1 MMVPWSWRWRASPR
15 RSSSAIKQLK
25 ITTKEDQ
32 ELFEEGQAMSHSQVG
47 DILEG
52 TVVRVYPKYAIM
64 LFDDGETGLLHI
76 SELSNSFVRNFTGYV
91 QVGNI
96 YKVKV
101 IAYDE
106 AKSFMKVSLKQ
117 FERRRETPTA

>member
-1 MMVPWSWRWRASPR
+1 MNH
-15 RSSSAIKQLK
+15 SAI
-25 ITTKEDQ
+25 
-32 ELFEEGQAMSHSQVG
+32 G

-52 TVVRVYPKYAIM
+52 TIVRVYPKYAIM
-64 LFDDGETGLLHI
+64 LFDGGETGLLHI

-106 AKSFMKVSLKQ
+106 SKSFMKVSLKQ
-117 FERRRETPTA
+117 LTSEEKREPLTKKRVELKDVDFTELEKRLPDWIKQENNKE

>member
-1 MMVPWSWRWRASPR
+1 MKE
-15 RSSSAIKQLK
+15 IK
-25 ITTKEDQ
+25 
-32 ELFEEGQAMSHSQVG
+32 VG

-64 LFDDGETGLLHI
+64 LFDEGRTGLLHI
-76 SELSNSFVRNFTGYV
+76 SELSNSFIRNFTSFV

-101 IAYDE
+101 TEINPIE
-106 AKSFMKVSLKQ
+106 NSMRVSLKQ
-117 FERRRETPTA
+117 MNNAEKHMPLAKISIDPSRISFAELERHLPSWIEEENTKGENNDRQN

>member
-1 MMVPWSWRWRASPR
+1 MNH
-15 RSSSAIKQLK
+15 SAI
-25 ITTKEDQ
+25 
-32 ELFEEGQAMSHSQVG
+32 G

-52 TVVRVYPKYAIM
+52 TIVRVYPKYAIM
-64 LFDDGETGLLHI
+64 LFDGGETGLLHI

-106 AKSFMKVSLKQ
+106 SKSFMLFLRKNGPFRKGRLPG
-117 FERRRETPTA
+117 FHF

>member
-1 MMVPWSWRWRASPR
+1 M
-15 RSSSAIKQLK
+15 K
-25 ITTKEDQ
+25 
-32 ELFEEGQAMSHSQVG
+32 HSQVG

-52 TVVRVYPKYAIM
+52 TVVRVYPKYAIL
-64 LFDDGETGLLHI
+64 LFDEGETGLLHI

-101 IAYDE
+101 VAYDE
-106 AKSFMKVSLKQ
+106 AKAFMKVSLKQ
-117 FERRRETPTA
+117 LSGEEKREPLEKKRVPPQDIDFQELEKRLPDWVKEENAKEPKDGH

>member
-1 MMVPWSWRWRASPR
+1 
-15 RSSSAIKQLK
+15 
-25 ITTKEDQ
+25 
-32 ELFEEGQAMSHSQVG
+32 MSHSQVG

-64 LFDDGETGLLHI
+64 LFDNGETGLLHI

-106 AKSFMKVSLKQ
+106 AKSFMKVSLK
-117 FERRRETPTA
+117 RV

>member
-1 MMVPWSWRWRASPR
+1 M
-15 RSSSAIKQLK
+15 
-25 ITTKEDQ
+25 T
-32 ELFEEGQAMSHSQVG
+32 HSKVG
-47 DILEG
+47 DILVG

-64 LFDDGETGLLHI
+64 LFDEGETGLLHI

-106 AKSFMKVSLKQ
+106 ERSSMKVSLKQ
-117 FERRRETPTA
+117 LTGEEKREPLLKKRVDLKDIDFTALEAKLQVWIDEENNKE